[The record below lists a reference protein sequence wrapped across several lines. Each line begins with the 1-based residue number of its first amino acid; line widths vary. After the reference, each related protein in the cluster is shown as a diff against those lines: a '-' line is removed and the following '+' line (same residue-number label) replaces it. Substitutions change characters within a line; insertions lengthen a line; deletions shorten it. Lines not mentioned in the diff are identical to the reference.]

1 MHVVCKLYSSL
12 KFAQKKNTRR
22 IDIVAPSQLINTSF
36 CLSTASKGSNLSPEE
51 KQQKEEL
58 EARVEALTNAEKKFT
73 DLGPTYD
80 CVLFHDG
87 TVWR

>member
-1 MHVVCKLYSSL
+1 MLLCGCCNLQPSKHVY
-12 KFAQKKNTRR
+12 
-22 IDIVAPSQLINTSF
+22 
-36 CLSTASKGSNLSPEE
+36 LSTASKGSNLSTEE

>member
-1 MHVVCKLYSSL
+1 MKASFFIFVVS
-12 KFAQKKNTRR
+12 KN
-22 IDIVAPSQLINTSF
+22 
-36 CLSTASKGSNLSPEE
+36 SNLSPED
-51 KQQKEEL
+51 KLTKEEL
-58 EARVEALTNAEKKFT
+58 EARVEVLQNVEKKYN

>member
-1 MHVVCKLYSSL
+1 MYLLLNEKIFFLN
-12 KFAQKKNTRR
+12 A
-22 IDIVAPSQLINTSF
+22 AP
-36 CLSTASKGSNLSPEE
+36 LSTLSPED
-51 KQQKEEL
+51 KIWKEEL
-58 EARVEALTNAEKKFT
+58 EARVEVLQNADKKIV